1 MTSLT
6 ELGQLGGTLATVVA
20 FLYYL
25 NKKDNKD
32 KEIYSAFNTI
42 INNHLHDS
50 QIVIKEN
57 SKALTKV
64 AVNIKG
70 LSHLIKNNKKKKIEV

>member
-6 ELGQLGGTLATVVA
+6 ELGQLGGTLATVVL
-20 FLYYL
+20 FLLYL
-25 NKKDNKD
+25 NKKDDRDEKTYD
-32 KEIYSAFNTI
+32 AFNTT